1 LTDLWRCRTKVFRD
15 SAVSLFALVFHPS
28 LAQSMLTG
36 GTTMRRTL
44 FVVLLAV
51 LSLGFVRAQRQPYR
65 VAFDLT
71 SRDTLEQKAVL
82 RWLKEVSTS
91 SPDAQM
97 EVVMY
102 AKGFDLVMPERS
114 AYIADVKEAMKN
126 PNVAF
131 KVCAIALKNNNV
143 DKSQL
148 LPGVQTVPDGI
159 HELVMKQQDHW
170 GYIKVMH

>member
-1 LTDLWRCRTKVFRD
+1 MRRILFVG
-15 SAVSLFALVFHPS
+15 LFAL
-28 LAQSMLTG
+28 
-36 GTTMRRTL
+36 
-44 FVVLLAV
+44 
-51 LSLGFVRAQRQPYR
+51 LSPASVQAQRQPYR
-65 VAFDLT
+65 VVFDLT

-82 RWLKEVSTS
+82 RWLKEVGTS
-91 SPDAQM
+91 SPNAQM

-114 AYIADVKEAMKN
+114 AYIAEVKEAMKS
-126 PNVAF
+126 PNVKF
-131 KVCAIALKNNNV
+131 KVCAIALRNNNV

-148 LPGVQTVPDGI
+148 LAGVETVPDGI

>member
-1 LTDLWRCRTKVFRD
+1 
-15 SAVSLFALVFHPS
+15 
-28 LAQSMLTG
+28 
-36 GTTMRRTL
+36 MRRTL
-44 FVVLLAV
+44 LVVLFAL
-51 LSLGFVRAQRQPYR
+51 LSAGSVQAQQQPYR
-65 VAFDLT
+65 VVFDLT
-71 SRDTLEQKAVL
+71 SRDSLEQKAVL

-148 LPGVQTVPDGI
+148 LPGVQVVPDGI

-170 GYIKVMH
+170 GYIKVLH